1 MGARPPAWDKYEA
14 ALLLEGVLDVQQK
27 GMASSTVVKR
37 VSEDLRKMAQNRGLE
52 IDNLFRNVNGITFQ
66 IQSMESAYRGY
77 TVFKPATRLFS
88 EVAEMCKSDYSQY
101 EKLLK
106 EAKGM
111 VAANNSV
118 ELKFFE
124 YLAKKVSPA
133 KLSALYPCYA
143 QIEAFCIKTKVL
155 QKPLFETTDELMIRK
170 VQRTIEQNKF
180 FRITHRKIFDKTLSA
195 GRYYFQFIY
204 EGRFL
209 DKAIESVEQITSSS
223 TLRLNDEKSVEPT
236 EHRNETEPITISMA
250 RTDEDNRLHQKYP
263 IIFKRMFNALQELSS
278 QSNSGVSITE
288 VETQIGRIARPS
300 VVEEILDNASW
311 SKPIDDKYIFSA
323 DIVDHSVAYTDRK
336 QDAVSDV
343 QDEESHV
350 EAEPAYKEE
359 FGVVDFNNRN
369 NLAQTKPIYF
379 TYFDEEKASGSSW
392 TELYVNFT
400 ATLIEDYPHVFKPG
414 MSFTKSNRSNRRIEL
429 AMIADSDLMIAPKVV
444 PQTDFV
450 LETNI
455 SASDI
460 VAKMGFMLVL
470 CGVDYENIVIKYKKK
485 ETTPSASK
493 KTVKTQ
499 LTAFNSAINATTFSH
514 FLKEEQKMVEAS
526 CSSYSSA
533 IHNCEAFA
541 REHDFSSWRLYT
553 ENRAEAQAT
562 IKLLFENEQFQG
574 YNTRQHNLFRAALNK
589 FMLFLGTESISV
601 PVKAEPGRS
610 EQVVRIEKY
619 SAVLK
624 ENFRKGFRMESSLEL
639 RKFRRYYATINGME
653 LEDSD
658 EQVTQN
664 IKKMCLLYDRKAF
677 LPDVMLSDD
686 LRESLLQYI
695 NESFANGKHALY
707 YQAIYNDFSEA
718 FLDYHIHDAEM
729 LRTYLMHLGMSGV
742 FFNRSYLSQ
751 KPFVEIDPLSEVREC
766 LKEYARPMTYEKLFS
781 ELSHLPQSK
790 IKSILASNAEFVN
803 NGKGEYFHESSVA
816 LSDEE
821 LEDIAAIITYSIEE
835 KEFVGGNELY
845 DAIKVKYPYII
856 ESNSFCSVYGFRDA
870 LKYKFGDR
878 FSFKG
883 NIISRTGQELSMAD
897 VFTSY
902 AKTHD
907 SFTLV
912 ELQSLASELATVI
925 YFDSVYANSLRISK
939 EQFVAKNRAQFSISE
954 TDEAL
959 DRVCSKDYISIPEVT
974 NFGVFPYAGFPW
986 NSYLLEHYVA
996 EYSHKYMLLH
1006 SNYNGTECAGAIVK
1020 RKAGI
1025 ETFDDFIVDF
1035 LAKSSI
1041 ELNKASAL
1049 QLLSDAGYLARRR
1062 YSNIESLIIQ
1072 ANAQRNRK
1080 DTD

>member
-1 MGARPPAWDKYEA
+1 M
-14 ALLLEGVLDVQQK
+14 
-27 GMASSTVVKR
+27 SH
-37 VSEDLRKMAQNRGLE
+37 AQ
-52 IDNLFRNVNGITFQ
+52 LF
-66 IQSMESAYRGY
+66 
-77 TVFKPATRLFS
+77 
-88 EVAEMCKSDYSQY
+88 
-101 EKLLK
+101 
-106 EAKGM
+106 
-111 VAANNSV
+111 
-118 ELKFFE
+118 
-124 YLAKKVSPA
+124 
-133 KLSALYPCYA
+133 ALYPCYD

-155 QKPLFETTDELMIRK
+155 QKPLFETTDEQTIRK
-170 VQRTIEQNKF
+170 VQRTIEQNRF
-180 FRITHRKIFDKTLSA
+180 FRITHRKIFDKTISA

-209 DKAIESVEQITSSS
+209 DKVTESVEQIPFSSS
-223 TLRLNDEKSVEPT
+223 LSLNNEKSVEQV
-236 EHRNETEPITISMA
+236 EHRNETEPIAISMA

-311 SKPIDDKYIFSA
+311 SKSIDDKYIFSA
-323 DIVDHSVAYTDRK
+323 DIVDHNVAYADRK

-343 QDEESHV
+343 QDKESHV
-350 EAEPAYKEE
+350 EAEPVYKEE
-359 FGVVDFNNRN
+359 IGVVDFNNRN
-369 NLAQTKPIYF
+369 NLAYTKPIYF
-379 TYFDEEKASGSSW
+379 SYFDEEKAGGSSW

-414 MSFTKSNRSNRRIEL
+414 MSFTKRNSRIEL
-429 AMIADSDLMIAPKVV
+429 AMIADSDLMTDPKVV
-444 PQTDFV
+444 PKTDFV

-460 VAKMGFMLVL
+460 AAKMGFMLVL
-470 CGVDYENIVIKYKKK
+470 CGVDYENIVIKYKKR

-499 LTAFNSAINATTFSH
+499 SIAVNSAINATTFSH
-514 FLKEEQKMVEAS
+514 FLKEEQKMAEAS
-526 CSSYSSA
+526 CRSYSSA
-533 IHNCEAFA
+533 INNCEAFA

-553 ENRAEAQAT
+553 ENCAEAQAT
-562 IKLLFENEQFQG
+562 IKLFFENEQFQE
-574 YNTRQHNLFRAALNK
+574 YDTRQHNRFRAALNK
-589 FMLFLGTESISV
+589 FMLFLGTDPISV
-601 PVKAEPGRS
+601 PVNAEPGRS
-610 EQVVRIEKY
+610 EQVVRIEEY
-619 SAVLK
+619 AAVLK
-624 ENFRKGFRMESSLEL
+624 KNFRKGFRMESPLEL
-639 RKFRRYYATINGME
+639 RKFRKYYVTINGME
-653 LEDSD
+653 FEDSD
-658 EQVTQN
+658 EQINQN
-664 IKKMCLLYDRKAF
+664 IKKMCLLYDGKAF
-677 LPDVMLSDD
+677 LPDAMLSDE
-686 LRESLLQYI
+686 LRESLLQHI
-695 NESFANGKHALY
+695 DESFANGKQALY
-707 YQAIYNDFSEA
+707 YQAIYNYFSEA
-718 FLDYHIHDAEM
+718 FLDSHIHDAEM
-729 LRTYLMHLGMSGV
+729 LRAYLMHLGMSGV
-742 FFNRSYLSQ
+742 CFNRSYISQ
-751 KPFVEIDPLSEVREC
+751 KSSIETDPLSEIREC
-766 LKEYARPMTYEKLFS
+766 LKEHACPMTYEELFS
-781 ELSHLPQSK
+781 ELSHLPQRK
-790 IKSILASNAEFVN
+790 IKFILASNAEFVN

-845 DAIKVKYPYII
+845 DAIKAKYPYII

-907 SFTLV
+907 SFKLT

-925 YFDSVYANSLRISK
+925 YLDSVYANSLRISK

-959 DRVCSKDYISIPEVT
+959 DLVCSRDYISIQDVT

-996 EYSHKYMLLH
+996 EYSQKYMLLH
-1006 SNYNGTECAGAIVK
+1006 SNYNGTKCAGAIVK

-1049 QLLSDAGYLARRR
+1049 QILSDAGYLARRR

>member
-1 MGARPPAWDKYEA
+1 
-14 ALLLEGVLDVQQK
+14 
-27 GMASSTVVKR
+27 
-37 VSEDLRKMAQNRGLE
+37 
-52 IDNLFRNVNGITFQ
+52 
-66 IQSMESAYRGY
+66 
-77 TVFKPATRLFS
+77 
-88 EVAEMCKSDYSQY
+88 
-101 EKLLK
+101 
-106 EAKGM
+106 M
-111 VAANNSV
+111 VATNNSV
-118 ELKFFE
+118 ESKFFE
-124 YLAKKVSPA
+124 YLAKKVSHA
-133 KLSALYPCYA
+133 QLFALYPCYD

-155 QKPLFETTDELMIRK
+155 QKPLFETTDEQTIRK
-170 VQRTIEQNKF
+170 VQRTIEQNRF
-180 FRITHRKIFDKTLSA
+180 FRITHRKIFDKTISA

-209 DKAIESVEQITSSS
+209 DKVTESVEQIPFSSS
-223 TLRLNDEKSVEPT
+223 LSLNNEKSVEQV
-236 EHRNETEPITISMA
+236 EHRNETEPIAISMA

-311 SKPIDDKYIFSA
+311 SKSIDDKYIFSA
-323 DIVDHSVAYTDRK
+323 DIVDHNVAYADRK

-343 QDEESHV
+343 QDKESHV
-350 EAEPAYKEE
+350 EAEPVYKEE
-359 FGVVDFNNRN
+359 IGVVDFNNRN
-369 NLAQTKPIYF
+369 NLAYTKPIYF
-379 TYFDEEKASGSSW
+379 SYFDEEKAGGSSW

-414 MSFTKSNRSNRRIEL
+414 MSFTKRNSRIEL
-429 AMIADSDLMIAPKVV
+429 AMIADSDLMTDPKVV
-444 PQTDFV
+444 PKTDFV

-460 VAKMGFMLVL
+460 AAKMGFMLVL

-499 LTAFNSAINATTFSH
+499 SIAVNSAINATTFSH
-514 FLKEEQKMVEAS
+514 FLKEEQEMAEAS
-526 CSSYSSA
+526 CRSYSSA
-533 IHNCEAFA
+533 INNCEAFA

-553 ENRAEAQAT
+553 ENCAEAQAT
-562 IKLLFENEQFQG
+562 IKLLFENEQFQE
-574 YNTRQHNLFRAALNK
+574 YDTRQHNRFRAALNK
-589 FMLFLGTESISV
+589 FMLFLGTEPISV
-601 PVKAEPGRS
+601 PVKAESGGS
-610 EQVVRIEKY
+610 EQVVRIEEY
-619 SAVLK
+619 AAVLK
-624 ENFRKGFRMESSLEL
+624 ENFRKGFRMESPIEL
-639 RKFRRYYATINGME
+639 GRFRRCYATINGME
-653 LEDSD
+653 PEDSD

-664 IKKMCLLYDRKAF
+664 IKKMCLLYKGKAF
-677 LPDVMLSDD
+677 LPDVMLSDE
-686 LRESLLQYI
+686 LRESLFQYI
-695 NESFANGKHALY
+695 NESFANGKQALY

-718 FLDYHIHDAEM
+718 FLDYHIYDAEM
-729 LRTYLMHLGMSGV
+729 LHTYLMYLGMSGV
-742 FFNRSYLSQ
+742 FFNRTYLSQ
-751 KPFVEIDPLSEVREC
+751 KPSVEIDLLSEVREC
-766 LKEYARPMTYEKLFS
+766 LKEHARPMTYEELFS

-790 IKSILASNAEFVN
+790 IKFILASNAEFVN
-803 NGKGEYFHESSVA
+803 NGRGEYFHESSVA

-821 LEDIAAIITYSIEE
+821 LEYIAAIITYSIEE

-912 ELQSLASELATVI
+912 ELQSLASELATGI

-939 EQFVAKNRAQFSISE
+939 KQFVAKNRAQFSIPE

-959 DRVCSKDYISIPEVT
+959 DRVCSGDYISIPEVT

-996 EYSHKYMLLH
+996 EYSQKYMLLH
-1006 SNYNGTECAGAIVK
+1006 SNYNGTKCAGAIVK

-1049 QLLSDAGYLARRR
+1049 QILSDAGYLARRR

-1080 DTD
+1080 DID

>member
-1 MGARPPAWDKYEA
+1 
-14 ALLLEGVLDVQQK
+14 
-27 GMASSTVVKR
+27 
-37 VSEDLRKMAQNRGLE
+37 
-52 IDNLFRNVNGITFQ
+52 
-66 IQSMESAYRGY
+66 
-77 TVFKPATRLFS
+77 
-88 EVAEMCKSDYSQY
+88 
-101 EKLLK
+101 
-106 EAKGM
+106 M
-111 VAANNSV
+111 VATNNSV
-118 ELKFFE
+118 ESKFFE
-124 YLAKKVSPA
+124 YLAKKVSHA
-133 KLSALYPCYA
+133 QLFALYPCYD

-155 QKPLFETTDELMIRK
+155 QKPLFETTDEQTIRK
-170 VQRTIEQNKF
+170 VQRTIEQNRF
-180 FRITHRKIFDKTLSA
+180 FRITHRKIFDKTISA

-209 DKAIESVEQITSSS
+209 DKVTEPVEQIPFSSS
-223 TLRLNDEKSVEPT
+223 LSLNNEKSVEQV
-236 EHRNETEPITISMA
+236 EHRNETEPIAISMA
-250 RTDEDNRLHQKYP
+250 RTDEDNRLYQKYP

-311 SKPIDDKYIFSA
+311 SKSIDDKYIFSA
-323 DIVDHSVAYTDRK
+323 DIVDHNVAYADRK

-343 QDEESHV
+343 QDKESHV

-359 FGVVDFNNRN
+359 IGVVDFNNRN
-369 NLAQTKPIYF
+369 NLTYTKPIYF
-379 TYFDEEKASGSSW
+379 SYFDEEKAGGSSW

-414 MSFTKSNRSNRRIEL
+414 MSFTKRNSRIEL
-429 AMIADSDLMIAPKVV
+429 ATIADSDLMTDPKVV
-444 PQTDFV
+444 PKTDFV

-460 VAKMGFMLVL
+460 ATKMGFMLVL

-499 LTAFNSAINATTFSH
+499 SIAVNSAINATTFSH
-514 FLKEEQKMVEAS
+514 FLKEEQKMAEAS
-526 CSSYSSA
+526 CRSYSSA
-533 IHNCEAFA
+533 INNCEIFA
-541 REHDFSSWRLYT
+541 KEHDFSSWRLYT

-562 IKLLFENEQFQG
+562 IKLLFENEHFQE
-574 YNTRQHNLFRAALNK
+574 YDTRQYNRFRAVLNK
-589 FMLFLGTESISV
+589 FMLFLGTEPISV
-601 PVKAEPGRS
+601 PVNAEPGRS
-610 EQVVRIEKY
+610 EQVVRIEEY
-619 SAVLK
+619 AAVLK
-624 ENFRKGFRMESSLEL
+624 ENFRKGFRMESPLEL
-639 RKFRRYYATINGME
+639 RKFRKYYAIINGME
-653 LEDSD
+653 LEDFD
-658 EQVTQN
+658 EQITQN
-664 IKKMCLLYDRKAF
+664 IKKMCLLYDGKAF
-677 LPDVMLSDD
+677 LPDAMLSDE
-686 LRESLLQYI
+686 LRESLLQHI
-695 NESFANGKHALY
+695 DESFANGKQALY
-707 YQAIYNDFSEA
+707 YQAIYNYFSEA
-718 FLDYHIHDAEM
+718 FLDYHIYDAEM
-729 LRTYLMHLGMSGV
+729 LRAYLMHLGMSGV
-742 FFNRSYLSQ
+742 CFNRSYLSQ
-751 KPFVEIDPLSEVREC
+751 KSSIETDPLSEIREC
-766 LKEYARPMTYEKLFS
+766 LKEHACPMTYEELFS

-816 LSDEE
+816 LSDKE

-939 EQFVAKNRAQFSISE
+939 EQFIAKNRAQFSISE

-996 EYSHKYMLLH
+996 EYSQKYMLLH

>member
-195 GRYYFQFIY
+195 GRYYLQFIY

-263 IIFKRMFNALQELSS
+263 IIFKRMFNALQKLSS

-311 SKPIDDKYIFSA
+311 SKSIDDKYIFSA
-323 DIVDHSVAYTDRK
+323 DIVDHNAAYADRK

-343 QDEESHV
+343 QDKESHV
-350 EAEPAYKEE
+350 EAEPVYKEE
-359 FGVVDFNNRN
+359 IGVVDFNNRN
-369 NLAQTKPIYF
+369 NLAYTKPIYF
-379 TYFDEEKASGSSW
+379 SYFDEEKAGGSSW

-414 MSFTKSNRSNRRIEL
+414 MSFTKRNSRIEL
-429 AMIADSDLMIAPKVV
+429 AMIADSDLMTDPKVV
-444 PQTDFV
+444 PKTDFV

-460 VAKMGFMLVL
+460 AAKMGFMLVL
-470 CGVDYENIVIKYKKK
+470 CGVDYENIVIKYKKR

-499 LTAFNSAINATTFSH
+499 SIAVNSAINATTFSH
-514 FLKEEQKMVEAS
+514 FLKEEQKMAEAS
-526 CSSYSSA
+526 CRSYSSA
-533 IHNCEAFA
+533 INNCEAFA

-553 ENRAEAQAT
+553 ENCAEAQAT
-562 IKLLFENEQFQG
+562 IKLFFENEQFQE
-574 YNTRQHNLFRAALNK
+574 YDTRQHNRFRAALNK
-589 FMLFLGTESISV
+589 FMLFLGTDPISV
-601 PVKAEPGRS
+601 PVNAEPGRS
-610 EQVVRIEKY
+610 EQVVRIEEY
-619 SAVLK
+619 AAVLK
-624 ENFRKGFRMESSLEL
+624 KNFRKGFRMESPLEL
-639 RKFRRYYATINGME
+639 RKFRKYYVTINGME

-658 EQVTQN
+658 EQINQN
-664 IKKMCLLYDRKAF
+664 IKKMCLLYDGKAF
-677 LPDVMLSDD
+677 LPDAMLSDE
-686 LRESLLQYI
+686 LRESLLQHI
-695 NESFANGKHALY
+695 DESFANGKQALY
-707 YQAIYNDFSEA
+707 YQAIYNYFSEA
-718 FLDYHIHDAEM
+718 FLDSHIHDAEM
-729 LRTYLMHLGMSGV
+729 LRAYLMHLGMSGV
-742 FFNRSYLSQ
+742 CFNRSYISQ
-751 KPFVEIDPLSEVREC
+751 KSSIETDPLSEIREC
-766 LKEYARPMTYEKLFS
+766 LKEHACPMTYEELFS
-781 ELSHLPQSK
+781 ELSHLPQRK
-790 IKSILASNAEFVN
+790 IKFILASNAEFVN

-845 DAIKVKYPYII
+845 DAIKAKYPYII

-907 SFTLV
+907 SFKLT

-925 YFDSVYANSLRISK
+925 YLDSVYANSLRISK

-959 DRVCSKDYISIPEVT
+959 DLVCSRDYISIQDVT

-996 EYSHKYMLLH
+996 EYSQKYMLLH
-1006 SNYNGTECAGAIVK
+1006 SNYNGTKCAGAIVK

-1049 QLLSDAGYLARRR
+1049 QILSDAGYLARRR

>member
-1 MGARPPAWDKYEA
+1 MS
-14 ALLLEGVLDVQQK
+14 L
-27 GMASSTVVKR
+27 
-37 VSEDLRKMAQNRGLE
+37 
-52 IDNLFRNVNGITFQ
+52 
-66 IQSMESAYRGY
+66 
-77 TVFKPATRLFS
+77 
-88 EVAEMCKSDYSQY
+88 
-101 EKLLK
+101 
-106 EAKGM
+106 
-111 VAANNSV
+111 NN
-118 ELKFFE
+118 
-124 YLAKKVSPA
+124 
-133 KLSALYPCYA
+133 
-143 QIEAFCIKTKVL
+143 
-155 QKPLFETTDELMIRK
+155 
-170 VQRTIEQNKF
+170 
-180 FRITHRKIFDKTLSA
+180 
-195 GRYYFQFIY
+195 
-204 EGRFL
+204 
-209 DKAIESVEQITSSS
+209 
-223 TLRLNDEKSVEPT
+223 EKSVEQV
-236 EHRNETEPITISMA
+236 EHRNETEPIAISMA
-250 RTDEDNRLHQKYP
+250 RTDEDNRLHQKYT

-311 SKPIDDKYIFSA
+311 SKSIDDKYIFSA
-323 DIVDHSVAYTDRK
+323 DIVDHNVAYADRK
-336 QDAVSDV
+336 QDAVPDV
-343 QDEESHV
+343 QDKESHV
-350 EAEPAYKEE
+350 EAEPVYKEE
-359 FGVVDFNNRN
+359 IGVVDFNNRN
-369 NLAQTKPIYF
+369 NLAYTKPIYF
-379 TYFDEEKASGSSW
+379 SYFDEEKAGGSSW

-414 MSFTKSNRSNRRIEL
+414 MSFTKRNSRIEL
-429 AMIADSDLMIAPKVV
+429 AMIADSDLMTDPKVV
-444 PQTDFV
+444 PKTDFV

-460 VAKMGFMLVL
+460 AAKMGFMLVL
-470 CGVDYENIVIKYKKK
+470 CGVDYDNIVIKYKKR

-499 LTAFNSAINATTFSH
+499 SIAVNSAINATTFSH
-514 FLKEEQKMVEAS
+514 FLKEEQKMAEAS
-526 CSSYSSA
+526 CRSYSSA
-533 IHNCEAFA
+533 INNCEAFA

-553 ENRAEAQAT
+553 ENCAEAQAT
-562 IKLLFENEQFQG
+562 IKLFFENEQFQE
-574 YNTRQHNLFRAALNK
+574 YDTRQHNRFRAALNK
-589 FMLFLGTESISV
+589 FMLFLGTDPISV
-601 PVKAEPGRS
+601 PVNAEPGRS
-610 EQVVRIEKY
+610 EQVVRIEEY
-619 SAVLK
+619 AAVLK
-624 ENFRKGFRMESSLEL
+624 KNFRKGFRMESPLEL
-639 RKFRRYYATINGME
+639 RKFRKYYVTINGME

-658 EQVTQN
+658 EQINQN
-664 IKKMCLLYDRKAF
+664 IKKMCLLYDGKAF
-677 LPDVMLSDD
+677 LPDAMLSDE
-686 LRESLLQYI
+686 LRESLLQHI
-695 NESFANGKHALY
+695 DESFANGKQALY
-707 YQAIYNDFSEA
+707 YQAIYNYFSEA
-718 FLDYHIHDAEM
+718 FLDSHIHDAEM
-729 LRTYLMHLGMSGV
+729 LRAYLMHLGMSGV
-742 FFNRSYLSQ
+742 CFNRSYISQ
-751 KPFVEIDPLSEVREC
+751 KSSIETDPLSEIREC
-766 LKEYARPMTYEKLFS
+766 LKEHACPMTYEELFS
-781 ELSHLPQSK
+781 ELSHLPQRK
-790 IKSILASNAEFVN
+790 IKFILASNAEFVN

-845 DAIKVKYPYII
+845 DAIKAKYPYII

-907 SFTLV
+907 SFKLT

-925 YFDSVYANSLRISK
+925 YLDSVYANSLRISK

-959 DRVCSKDYISIPEVT
+959 DLVCSRDYISIQDVT

-996 EYSHKYMLLH
+996 EYSQKYMLLH
-1006 SNYNGTECAGAIVK
+1006 SNYNGTKCAGAIVK

-1049 QLLSDAGYLARRR
+1049 QILSDAGYLARRR

>member
-1 MGARPPAWDKYEA
+1 
-14 ALLLEGVLDVQQK
+14 
-27 GMASSTVVKR
+27 
-37 VSEDLRKMAQNRGLE
+37 
-52 IDNLFRNVNGITFQ
+52 
-66 IQSMESAYRGY
+66 
-77 TVFKPATRLFS
+77 
-88 EVAEMCKSDYSQY
+88 
-101 EKLLK
+101 
-106 EAKGM
+106 M
-111 VAANNSV
+111 VATNNSV
-118 ELKFFE
+118 ESKFFE
-124 YLAKKVSPA
+124 YLAKKVSHA
-133 KLSALYPCYA
+133 QLFALYPCYD

-155 QKPLFETTDELMIRK
+155 QKPLFETTDEPTIRK
-170 VQRTIEQNKF
+170 VQRTIEQNRF
-180 FRITHRKIFDKTLSA
+180 FRITHRKIFDKTISA

-209 DKAIESVEQITSSS
+209 DKVTESVEQIPFSSS
-223 TLRLNDEKSVEPT
+223 LSLNNGKSVEQV
-236 EHRNETEPITISMA
+236 EHRNETESIAISMA

-311 SKPIDDKYIFSA
+311 SKSIDDKYIFSA
-323 DIVDHSVAYTDRK
+323 DIVDHNVAYADRK

-343 QDEESHV
+343 QDKESHV
-350 EAEPAYKEE
+350 EAEPVYKEE
-359 FGVVDFNNRN
+359 IGVVDFNNRN
-369 NLAQTKPIYF
+369 NLAYTKPIYF
-379 TYFDEEKASGSSW
+379 SYFDEEKAGGSSW

-414 MSFTKSNRSNRRIEL
+414 MSFTKRNSRIEL
-429 AMIADSDLMIAPKVV
+429 AMIADSDLMTDPKVV
-444 PQTDFV
+444 PKTDFV

-460 VAKMGFMLVL
+460 AAKMGFMLVL
-470 CGVDYENIVIKYKKK
+470 CGVDYENIVIKYKKR

-499 LTAFNSAINATTFSH
+499 SIAVNSAINATTFSH
-514 FLKEEQKMVEAS
+514 FLKEEQKMAEAS
-526 CSSYSSA
+526 CRSYSSA
-533 IHNCEAFA
+533 INNCEAFA

-553 ENRAEAQAT
+553 ENCAEAQAT
-562 IKLLFENEQFQG
+562 IKLFFENEQFQE
-574 YNTRQHNLFRAALNK
+574 YDTRQHNRFRAALNK
-589 FMLFLGTESISV
+589 FMLFLGTDPISV
-601 PVKAEPGRS
+601 PVNAEPGRS
-610 EQVVRIEKY
+610 EQVVRIEEY
-619 SAVLK
+619 AAVLK
-624 ENFRKGFRMESSLEL
+624 KNFRKGFRMESPLEL
-639 RKFRRYYATINGME
+639 RKFRKYYVTINGME

-658 EQVTQN
+658 EQINQN
-664 IKKMCLLYDRKAF
+664 IKKMCLLYDGKAF
-677 LPDVMLSDD
+677 LPDAMLSDE
-686 LRESLLQYI
+686 LRESLLQHI
-695 NESFANGKHALY
+695 DESFANGKQALY
-707 YQAIYNDFSEA
+707 YQAIYNYFSEA
-718 FLDYHIHDAEM
+718 FLDSHIHDAEM
-729 LRTYLMHLGMSGV
+729 LRAYLMHLGMSGV
-742 FFNRSYLSQ
+742 CFNRSYISQ
-751 KPFVEIDPLSEVREC
+751 KYSIETDPLSEIREC
-766 LKEYARPMTYEKLFS
+766 LKEHACPMTYEELFS
-781 ELSHLPQSK
+781 ELSHLPQRK
-790 IKSILASNAEFVN
+790 IKFILASNAEFVN

-845 DAIKVKYPYII
+845 DAIKAKYPYII

-907 SFTLV
+907 SFKLT

-925 YFDSVYANSLRISK
+925 YLDSVYANSLRISK

-959 DRVCSKDYISIPEVT
+959 DLVCSRDYISIQDVT

-996 EYSHKYMLLH
+996 EYSQKYMLLH
-1006 SNYNGTECAGAIVK
+1006 SNYNGTKCAGAIVK

-1049 QLLSDAGYLARRR
+1049 QILSDAGYLARRR

>member
-1 MGARPPAWDKYEA
+1 
-14 ALLLEGVLDVQQK
+14 
-27 GMASSTVVKR
+27 
-37 VSEDLRKMAQNRGLE
+37 
-52 IDNLFRNVNGITFQ
+52 
-66 IQSMESAYRGY
+66 
-77 TVFKPATRLFS
+77 
-88 EVAEMCKSDYSQY
+88 
-101 EKLLK
+101 
-106 EAKGM
+106 M
-111 VAANNSV
+111 VATNNSV
-118 ELKFFE
+118 ESKFFE
-124 YLAKKVSPA
+124 YLAKKVSHA
-133 KLSALYPCYA
+133 QLFALYPCYD

-155 QKPLFETTDELMIRK
+155 QKPLFETTDEQTIRK
-170 VQRTIEQNKF
+170 VQRTIEQNRF
-180 FRITHRKIFDKTLSA
+180 FRITHRKIFDKTISA

-209 DKAIESVEQITSSS
+209 DKVTESVEQIPFSSS
-223 TLRLNDEKSVEPT
+223 LSLNNEKSVEQV
-236 EHRNETEPITISMA
+236 EHRNETEPIAISMA
-250 RTDEDNRLHQKYP
+250 RTDEDNRLYQKYP

-311 SKPIDDKYIFSA
+311 SKSIDDKYIFSA
-323 DIVDHSVAYTDRK
+323 DIVDHNVAYADRK

-343 QDEESHV
+343 QDKESHV

-359 FGVVDFNNRN
+359 IGVVDFNNRN
-369 NLAQTKPIYF
+369 NLTYTKPIYF
-379 TYFDEEKASGSSW
+379 SYFDEEKAGGSSW

-414 MSFTKSNRSNRRIEL
+414 MSFTKRNSRIEL
-429 AMIADSDLMIAPKVV
+429 AMIADSDLMTDPKVV
-444 PQTDFV
+444 PKTDFV

-460 VAKMGFMLVL
+460 AAKMGFMLVL

-499 LTAFNSAINATTFSH
+499 SIAVNSAINATTFSH
-514 FLKEEQKMVEAS
+514 FLKEEQEMAEAS
-526 CSSYSSA
+526 CRSYSSA
-533 IHNCEAFA
+533 INNCEAFA

-553 ENRAEAQAT
+553 ENCAEAQAT
-562 IKLLFENEQFQG
+562 IKLLFENEQFQE
-574 YNTRQHNLFRAALNK
+574 YDTRQHNRFRAALNK
-589 FMLFLGTESISV
+589 FMLFLGTEPISV
-601 PVKAEPGRS
+601 PVKAESGGS
-610 EQVVRIEKY
+610 EQVVRIEEY
-619 SAVLK
+619 AAVLK
-624 ENFRKGFRMESSLEL
+624 ENFRKGFRMESPLEL
-639 RKFRRYYATINGME
+639 RKFRKYYAIINGME
-653 LEDSD
+653 LEDFD
-658 EQVTQN
+658 EQITQN
-664 IKKMCLLYDRKAF
+664 IKKMCLLYDGKAF
-677 LPDVMLSDD
+677 LPDAMLSDE
-686 LRESLLQYI
+686 LRESLLQHI
-695 NESFANGKHALY
+695 DESFANGKQALY
-707 YQAIYNDFSEA
+707 YQAIYNYFSEA

-729 LRTYLMHLGMSGV
+729 LRAYLMHLGMSGV
-742 FFNRSYLSQ
+742 CFNRSYLSQ
-751 KPFVEIDPLSEVREC
+751 KSSIETDPLSEIREC
-766 LKEYARPMTYEKLFS
+766 LKEHACPMTYEELFS

-816 LSDEE
+816 LSDKE

-939 EQFVAKNRAQFSISE
+939 EQFIAKNRAQFSISE

-996 EYSHKYMLLH
+996 EYSQKYMLLH